1 MPRFHN
7 TKKFKGFAFVEYM
20 NGMLSVQGVHLA
32 NCAAE
37 SSVPDA
43 VKRFNRW
50 DPHKAPQSF
59 RVMPKAEWVALK
71 QVYKKAVVAE
81 QRRTA
86 GVGGGPEDGKGTS
99 TNTSHGLIH
108 GPC

>member
-1 MPRFHN
+1 
-7 TKKFKGFAFVEYM
+7 
-20 NGMLSVQGVHLA
+20 
-32 NCAAE
+32 
-37 SSVPDA
+37 
-43 VKRFNRW
+43 
-50 DPHKAPQSF
+50 
-59 RVMPKAEWVALK
+59 MPKAEWVALK